1 MPEDID
7 DGELEGV
14 RLPLHLDDI
23 LLVGF
28 QHDEHLGEREQAD
41 HEGDH
46 VEALHQI
53 ETAEGEPGHTHHRV
67 EAHRAQGQPD
77 GSAEQPLGDIAG
89 EHSRQRGQA
98 EEPHPEEGLGAELQG
113 HDGQRLEEQHEHD
126 GSENAAEDRSE
137 QGDVTGF
144 FGPAL

>member
-1 MPEDID
+1 M
-7 DGELEGV
+7 
-14 RLPLHLDDI
+14 
-23 LLVGF
+23 
-28 QHDEHLGEREQAD
+28 
-41 HEGDH
+41 
-46 VEALHQI
+46 
-53 ETAEGEPGHTHHRV
+53 
-67 EAHRAQGQPD
+67 HRASPM
-77 GSAEQPLGDIAG
+77 APPEQPLGDIAG
-89 EHSRQRGQA
+89 EHRRQRGQA